1 MCHFPHLSPGLYGSS
16 ASSLLLH
23 RTQPNT
29 VHSQVLSNT
38 ARAPTQSPACQP
50 HPAISGAKLCSSQAS
65 LSFYS
70 RTGLHS
76 LYITYKHH
84 SSFLSS
90 LFSFLTQYTIPWTL
104 CLKCQRTKPQNQGLE
119 VLAVLGIG
127 HKPIKT
133 YLLLICR
140 FFWRQIQNLS
150 SLPHL
155 S

>member
-1 MCHFPHLSPGLYGSS
+1 MCHFPRLSPGLYGSS

-23 RTQPNT
+23 RTRPNT
-29 VHSQVLSNT
+29 VHSQVLSNR

-90 LFSFLTQYTIPWTL
+90 LISNTIHNPLDFVPEMPENKATESGFRGLGSTWHRTQAYKNFSP
-104 CLKCQRTKPQNQGLE
+104 
-119 VLAVLGIG
+119 
-127 HKPIKT
+127 
-133 YLLLICR
+133 
-140 FFWRQIQNLS
+140 
-150 SLPHL
+150 PHL
-155 S
+155 